1 MSSVRLSGNV
11 GGTGIFTVASPNSNS
26 NQTLTLPDSTGT
38 VALTSDIVSG
48 GARAELFTTT
58 GTSTFTVPAGV
69 TAVKVTVVA
78 GGGGGGGPSAQSRA
92 GGGGG
97 GGGTA
102 IEWVTGL
109 TPGSTVT
116 VTVGAGGTATA
127 GANGGTGGTSSFGA
141 FCSATGGAGG
151 VGGNA
156 FGGGGA
162 AGTATGGN
170 FNIPGG
176 AGSAGIIVAQ
186 GVLSG
191 SGGAT
196 NYAAAQRYSHTVSG
210 CPCVTTLY
218 TDTFGVSYFGR
229 GGNRVD
235 NSANSNGVAG
245 SGYGAGGSGGNR
257 VSGAGSQA
265 GGAGAPGFVLVEY

>member
-1 MSSVRLSGNV
+1 MSSVRLSGNA
-11 GGTGIFTVASPNSNS
+11 GGTGIFTVASPNSNN

-38 VALTSDIVSG
+38 IALTTDITG

-78 GGGGGGGPSAQSRA
+78 GGGGGGGPQAVSGVSAS
-92 GGGGG
+92 GGGG

-102 IEWVTGL
+102 IEWITGL
-109 TPGSTVT
+109 TPGNTVT
-116 VTVGAGGTATA
+116 VTVGAGGTVSA
-127 GANGGTGGTSSFGA
+127 GASGGTGGTSSFGA

-151 VGGNA
+151 VGGFNYGA
-156 FGGGGA
+156 GGA

-176 AGSAGIIVAQ
+176 AGAAAVGSCPTFN
-186 GVLSG
+186 SG
-191 SGGAT
+191 AGGAT
-196 NYAAAQRYSHTVSG
+196 NYSPATF
-210 CPCVTTLY
+210 TTLPAA
-218 TDTFGVSYFGR
+218 SYFGIGGR
-229 GGNRVD
+229 GLPNTA
-235 NSANSNGVAG
+235 SSNGVAG
-245 SGYGAGGSGGNR
+245 TGYGAGGGGGIMIGN
-257 VSGAGSQA
+257 GSRT

>member
-11 GGTGIFTVASPNSNS
+11 GGTGIFTVASPNSNN

-38 VALTSDIVSG
+38 VALTSDITG

-78 GGGGGGGPSAQSRA
+78 GGGGGGGPSALGRA

-102 IEWVTGL
+102 SEWVTGL
-109 TPGSTVT
+109 TPGGTVT
-116 VTVGAGGTATA
+116 VTVGAGGTVSA
-127 GANGGTGGTSSFGA
+127 GATGGTGGTSSFGA

-151 VGGNA
+151 VGGNV

-176 AGSAGIIVAQ
+176 AGSAGISANS
-186 GVLSG
+186 GVSSG

-196 NYAAAQRYSHTVSG
+196 NYAAAQQFFYISG
-210 CPCVTTLY
+210 CANVLI
-218 TDTFGVSYFGR
+218 TDTFGVSEFGR
-229 GGNRVD
+229 GGNRAD
-235 NSANSNGVAG
+235 NNANSNGVAG

-257 VSGAGSQA
+257 VSGAGSQT